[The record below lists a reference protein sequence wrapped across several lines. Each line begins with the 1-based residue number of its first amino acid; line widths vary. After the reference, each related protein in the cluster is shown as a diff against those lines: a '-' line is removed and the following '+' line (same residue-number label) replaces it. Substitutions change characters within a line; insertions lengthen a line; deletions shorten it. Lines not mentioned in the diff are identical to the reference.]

1 MIKKLHSSRGRK
13 LRYIKLL
20 FTIEQLGLKDSM
32 NAMALYKAAGK
43 KARDT
48 TIIIKMCSNHFQEKN
63 TPQQGFSRD
72 QTVTIK
78 LKNKLPFRQVSV
90 EDKLHVSITEQ
101 ISYLEGEKTL
111 K

>member
-20 FTIEQLGLKDSM
+20 FTVEQLGLKDSM
-32 NAMALYKAAGK
+32 NAMALYKAAVK

-48 TIIIKMCSNHFQEKN
+48 TIIKMCSNHFQVKL

-78 LKNKLPFRQVSV
+78 LKNKLPFRQ
-90 EDKLHVSITEQ
+90 DKLHVSITEQ
-101 ISYLEGEKTL
+101 LS
-111 K
+111 

>member
-48 TIIIKMCSNHFQEKN
+48 TIIEMCSNPKKNESNNCWHILIIRFQLQETDKISKMHN
-63 TPQQGFSRD
+63 K
-72 QTVTIK
+72 K
-78 LKNKLPFRQVSV
+78 LTHNF
-90 EDKLHVSITEQ
+90 
-101 ISYLEGEKTL
+101 
-111 K
+111 